1 MLQSAAQQAQ
11 EDAAVEGQVRGEMWG
26 NLQGILAMLAGQGC
40 NPLVQD
46 MIHQIAVHFANEQS
60 QSVAAER
67 RLAGNLV
74 KEKEARGQMQQQLH
88 GGIQVN
94 QINHTSAYTA
104 QTDITVSMLYTS
116 ASDATTQGHVKSYQ
130 YCGHHMGPAHGVKSM
145 PCQHAICSHVTTSFN
160 PKQVTT
166 CCAPCQDCA
175 VETRYEVVKHQQVG
189 LLFWLEL
196 RRCNSIA
203 FTLCNTPNLLL

>member
-1 MLQSAAQQAQ
+1 MLSAECNTKMCSELQVILVWTQKLNLSWLYVLQSAAQQAQ

-94 QINHTSAYTA
+94 HIKHTSAYTA
-104 QTDITVSMLYTS
+104 QTDITVSML
-116 ASDATTQGHVKSYQ
+116 
-130 YCGHHMGPAHGVKSM
+130 
-145 PCQHAICSHVTTSFN
+145 
-160 PKQVTT
+160 
-166 CCAPCQDCA
+166 
-175 VETRYEVVKHQQVG
+175 
-189 LLFWLEL
+189 
-196 RRCNSIA
+196 
-203 FTLCNTPNLLL
+203 